1 VKGSAA
7 FIGYPVDDGVYMCI
21 HYAYTCVNTYLIT
34 LESNQRRLGEVC
46 MSNRI
51 ISIILA
57 LALLTPMLANL
68 AVLVPVN
75 AQAGIIQAIRGD
87 GPDGNGVYPGGI
99 ITVSINV
106 PFASSVTIQVSNANT
121 GEVYATQQFYPPT
134 PGTYDV
140 SVQIPKLLKNIGTS
154 DPPTLLV
161 TVSIPFIG
169 SDQATIYVY
178 PLIEVSPS
186 ATTIVDGRGN
196 FKSVSVDIYGLPD
209 GTPVNTIFF
218 NGTSYS
224 VSITADS
231 YGHAGTTIPFS
242 SSFLLPGGLYI
253 VTSDAAVAFSSMTKN
268 ATLTILPQVV
278 LSPNE
283 GNGRDVEAISLAGY
297 GFPASANITLVELYN
312 TNFTNVVYVFNI
324 TGGLLADANGVFN
337 IADLKTYL
345 ATNMTA
351 GLYIPRVTLSSGV
364 KYEFRNT
371 YYLVRPLLCYVSGGV
386 PQCGG
391 PAPMVM
397 PGQTITIV
405 AYGYGPGE
413 EWGHNANFLN
423 VSLDKIV
430 WFATNIPLGKD
441 GNATFNITIPLGTTY
456 GAHYI
461 WGIDIWDY
469 EYSLAVVVGTAT
481 YWQALNP
488 VTNQPLP
495 DNKVSA
501 TLPGMTTSF
510 IVCPCE
516 TVVGTGYCSE
526 CTIYGGECQ
535 YLGDIIQVTAY
546 GLQPGETVNVYFG
559 DVLVV
564 ANAQADNNGAL
575 TVKFVVPT
583 LPEGEYVIRLVGS
596 VTGEHIVNFSLNL
609 NDYANPVITPKILLA
624 SLTGN
629 YTPVIVGS
637 GIVRVFGTGFT
648 PGVTFAGILVNDTD
662 ALLAV
667 TTNVQR
673 WTADSN
679 GVLTSQFTS
688 ILGLWIPMVHPGKYA
703 VSLIYVKGTSF
714 YKSLPG
720 YVYVVNNISKL
731 ATTDDVSNILNGIN
745 DVGKAVNNVANTVSS
760 ISSTVGSILSKLDN
774 VATKS
779 DVNAVASKVDTI
791 GSKVDSLSTSISNVV
806 NQLNSITS
814 QLSSAVQGLST
825 VSSDVSSI
833 KNTVSSIESSISTIS
848 SKLDNAATKSD
859 VDAVASK
866 VDNVSSSV
874 SSIQSTLNTVSSKVD
889 TAASKAD
896 TASASASNAFYIGIV
911 AVIFALLATVFAL
924 LAYLTVRR
932 SIVSK

>member
-1 VKGSAA
+1 
-7 FIGYPVDDGVYMCI
+7 
-21 HYAYTCVNTYLIT
+21 
-34 LESNQRRLGEVC
+34 

-57 LALLTPMLANL
+57 LALLTPMLVNL

-75 AQAGIIQAIRGD
+75 AQGGIIQAVRGD
-87 GPDGNGVYPGGI
+87 GPDGKGVYPGGI
-99 ITVSINV
+99 ITVTINV
-106 PFASSVTIQVSNANT
+106 PFASSVTIEVSNANT
-121 GEVYATQQFYPPT
+121 GEVYVTQQFYPPT
-134 PGTYDV
+134 PGTYNV
-140 SVQIPKLLKNIGTS
+140 TVQIPKLLLNIGTA

-196 FKSVSVDIYGLPD
+196 FKSVSVDIYGLPE
-209 GTPVNTIFF
+209 GTAVNTIFF
-218 NGTSYS
+218 NDTSYNAG
-224 VSITADS
+224 ITADS
-231 YGHAGTTIPFS
+231 SGHAGTTIQFS
-242 SSFLLPGGLYI
+242 PSFLLPGGLYI
-253 VTSDAAVAFSSMTKN
+253 VTSDATVAFSGMTKN
-268 ATLTILPQVV
+268 ATLTILPQAV

-283 GNGRDVEAISLAGY
+283 GNGRDVESISLVGY
-297 GFPASANITLVELYN
+297 GFPANANITVVELYN

-324 TGGLLADANGVFN
+324 TGGLLADANGFFN
-337 IADLKTYL
+337 ITDLKTYL

-386 PQCGG
+386 PQCDR
-391 PAPMVM
+391 PAPMVL

-405 AYGYGPGE
+405 AYGYGPGK
-413 EWGHNANFLN
+413 EWGYNANFLN
-423 VSLDKIV
+423 VSLDKIT
-430 WFATNIPLGKD
+430 WLATDIPLGKD
-441 GNATFNITIPLGTTY
+441 GNVTFSITIPLGTTY

-469 EYSLAVVVGTAT
+469 EYSLAVVVGTAA

-488 VTNQPLP
+488 VSNQPLP

-559 DVLVV
+559 DVLVIE
-564 ANAQADNNGAL
+564 NAITDNNGAL

-596 VTGEHIVNFSLNL
+596 VTGEHLVNFSLNL
-609 NDYANPVITPKILLA
+609 NNYANPVITPKILLA
-624 SLTGN
+624 SLTGD

-720 YVYVVNNISKL
+720 YVYVVNNISRL
-731 ATTDDVSNILNGIN
+731 ATADDVSNILNGIN
-745 DVGKAVNNVANTVSS
+745 NVANAVNNVANTVSS
-760 ISSTVGSILSKLDN
+760 VSSTVGSIQNTVNTILTRLDN
-774 VATKS
+774 LATKS

-791 GSKVDSLSTSISNVV
+791 GGKVDSLSTSISNVV

-814 QLSSAVQGLST
+814 QLSSAVQSLST

-833 KNTVSSIESSISTIS
+833 KNTVNNIQSSIDTIS
-848 SKLDNAATKSD
+848 SKLNEAATKSD
-859 VDAVASK
+859 VNAVASK

-874 SSIQSTLNTVSSKVD
+874 SSIQNSVSSIQNALNTVSGKVD
-889 TAASKAD
+889 TAISKAD